1 MANVQSIVYNTETNN
16 YDITLSAETT
26 EVTYFNF
33 NGFDNTWTFSD
44 DVTIGY
50 APAEPLTDAFSKEQI
65 IVPAGVSTF
74 STTVGVESA
83 VYSFVIDEVNASDII
98 IPSEIDTVAYNQSTS
113 TFTVT
118 LTTPLEYDKLITYR
132 ISSNPIGAAIY
143 DLSSNVVF
151 YTSPSLTPEY
161 KYNVGEFGVP
171 LRSAAAAAGVGSI
184 GNYIRIPQGEISFG
198 IRIYYPII
206 NLDRDVTLTL
216 AGTDYTETV
225 TGAVAYNTPATLTTV
240 NAGAGDTES
249 VAIAYDYSD
258 QINAIV
264 SAINNMSE
272 NTANTI
278 ISLSN
283 VANKMVEVSNSIEQQ
298 TKSINAQSAVIQA
311 LLSSSGVPIRDV
323 YGSLSYSTLIKVLE
337 EEDVDINEL
346 IARTRVYLESLYPT
360 ENN

>member
-26 EVTYFNF
+26 EVTYFTFSGMNA
-33 NGFDNTWTFSD
+33 GWTFSD
-44 DVTIGY
+44 NVTIG
-50 APAEPLTDAFSKEQI
+50 PLNSRNPRV
-65 IVPAGVSTF
+65 IVPVGVSSF
-74 STTVGVESA
+74 STTVGIEPATYA
-83 VYSFVIDEVNASDII
+83 VVIDDVFPSDVVT
-98 IPSEIDTVAYNQSTS
+98 SGEIDTVVYNQSTS
-113 TFTVT
+113 TFTLT
-118 LTTPLEYDKLITYR
+118 LSTALDFNKLITYR
-132 ISSNPIGAAIY
+132 FSSSPVGAGIY
-143 DLSSNVVF
+143 DLSTNVTF
-151 YTSPSLTPEY
+151 YDPVTSL
-161 KYNVGEFGVP
+161 KIDP
-171 LRSAAAAAGVGSI
+171 LAGYLGFNPQS
-184 GNYIRIPQGEISFG
+184 YIRIPQGETSFNV
-198 IRIYYPII
+198 RIYYPVI

-249 VAIAYDYSD
+249 VAIAYDYSN

-264 SAINNMSE
+264 TAINNMSE

-283 VANKMVEVSNSIEQQ
+283 VANKMVEVSNSIDQQ
-298 TKSINAQSAVIQA
+298 TESINAQSAVIQA

-337 EEDVDINEL
+337 EEDVDIDDL